1 MEILWLLIPMSAV
14 LVLIILAVF
23 GWALHKGQFEDLE
36 GEGERILTNDNPAL
50 DRDQVSVSTLRQES
64 PRRSVSPK

>member
-1 MEILWLLIPMSAV
+1 MEILWLLIPMSAA

-36 GEGERILTNDNPAL
+36 GEGERILTNDNPVL

-64 PRRSVSPK
+64 PRRSESPK